1 MTTRQGCA
9 ISVESPG
16 GVSLMEAIR
25 ASGADEILALCGGC
39 LSCAT
44 CHVYIDPAF
53 QNRLPPISDDESA
66 LLDTSTHRN
75 EHSRLSCQIVL
86 TSDLDGLGATVAP
99 EG

>member
-1 MTTRQGCA
+1 MRTRQGRA
-9 ISVESPG
+9 VAVESPD

-25 ASGADEILALCGGC
+25 ASGMDEILALCGGC

-53 QNRLPPISDDESA
+53 ENRLPPMSDDEAA

-86 TSDLDGLGATVAP
+86 TSDLDGLRATVAP
-99 EG
+99 ED

>member
-1 MTTRQGCA
+1 
-9 ISVESPG
+9 
-16 GVSLMEAIR
+16 MEAIR